1 MSARLILI
9 FIHGGGLGISLN
21 KIVDPNAHVDTSAI
35 SIMSVVA
42 GDLKLDGL
50 SMMLTGLLVLI
61 AIPVIMVSL
70 NLVRFAME
78 RDVLYTVLA
87 AVTLINLFLAIF
99 VLPLMVLHK

>member
-1 MSARLILI
+1 
-9 FIHGGGLGISLN
+9 
-21 KIVDPNAHVDTSAI
+21 
-35 SIMSVVA
+35 MSVVA